1 MRSIVKISFT
11 ALLIVFLAG
20 CGSSSLKDEK
30 NSLANK
36 KAELEKLKGQ
46 QKDLNDKI
54 VKLQDDIAKSDPSA
68 VKADNAKLVSLA
80 PIEPGNFAHY
90 IQLQG
95 KIDALNVAYVSPR
108 GGPGQVK
115 VVYVKQGDFVKKG
128 QLLLKLD
135 DELPKKQIDQLE
147 TQLAYAKDLCQRQEN
162 LWAQNIGTEVQVLNA
177 KNNVTQLE
185 KQIATA
191 KEQLSFTNVIA
202 EISGQ
207 LNTVNVRPGEIF
219 SGGPQMQIVNSSDL
233 KVMVQVPEKYIDRVV
248 VGNTLQVKIPEAN
261 NKTFET
267 KITVAG
273 KLIDP
278 NTRSFYVEGKIPSDK
293 DFRPNQIAIV
303 GIKDYAADNVIT
315 IPMNTL
321 QNDEK
326 GKYVLLAVKEGDK
339 LVARKR
345 PITVGELSGDRL
357 EVKSGLQQGDQLITE
372 GFQGLYDGQAITT
385 DLK

>member
-11 ALLIVFLAG
+11 ALLIAMLAG

-30 NSLANK
+30 SSLTNK
-36 KAELEKLKGQ
+36 KAELEKLKAQ
-46 QKDLNDKI
+46 QKDLNDRI
-54 VKLQDDIAKSDPSA
+54 AKLQDAIAKSDPSA

-80 PIEPGNFAHY
+80 PVQPGNFAHY

-108 GGPGQVK
+108 GGGGQVK
-115 VVYVKQGDFVKKG
+115 AIYIKQGDVVKKG

-135 DELPKKQIDQLE
+135 DELQKKQIDQLK

-177 KNNVTQLE
+177 KNNVTQLD
-185 KQIATA
+185 KQLAFA
-191 KEQLSFTNVIA
+191 EEQLSFTNVIA
-202 EISGQ
+202 EISGTI
-207 LNTVNVRPGEIF
+207 NIVNVRVGETF
-219 SGGPQMQIVNSSDL
+219 FGAPQIQIVNSNDL
-233 KVMVQVPEKYIDRVV
+233 KVMVQVPEKYIDRVA

-293 DFRPNQIAIV
+293 DFRPNQIAMV
-303 GIKDYAADNVIT
+303 GIKDYAANNVIT

-345 PITVGELSGDRL
+345 PVTVGELSGDRL